1 MISVLQIKYSHLFH
15 IYSQLEAEVIAL
27 QRKISLLEEDL
38 DRSEQRLVLATD
50 KLQEASKAAD
60 ESER

>member
-1 MISVLQIKYSHLFH
+1 MISVLQIKGSHLFH
-15 IYSQLEAEVIAL
+15 VYSQLEAEVIAL

>member
-1 MISVLQIKYSHLFH
+1 MISVLQIKYSHLFR